1 MGKNAHFI
9 GQPILSQLIKLI
21 PRSIIRD
28 ATDHHKSDKYVKSFM
43 TFDHLVTMLY
53 SSLMGCQSL
62 RELTTGL
69 QLSANRLQHLGLTYT
84 PRRSTLSDAN
94 KRRTHEVFGYIFHRL
109 VKHYFPV
116 ISDSSKSKSILDQL
130 FIIDSTTITL
140 FNEIMKGAGSYKMN
154 GRKKGGAKAHV
165 MLKAN
170 EDIPVFVHI
179 TEAKEHDQMFMRYL
193 PLKPGS
199 FIVFDKAYTNS
210 QVLYQWDQDEVWWV
224 SRKRNRAA
232 IKSITTLPITQED
245 RKEGVIQDQMVI
257 MGRRSNRKTKVMP
270 VRLVTFYDKNKERH
284 FEFITNNFRITSFQ
298 VAQVYKQRWQI
309 EIMFKRLKSNNPLKY
324 FLGDNPNAIKIQIWV
339 SLIAD
344 LLIQVVRKR
353 LEKNRKKWSFSN
365 LAGLIR
371 QHLFTYVN
379 LKAFLLHPDKSLLQN
394 NILKQSTNQLLIE
407 FDST

>member
-28 ATDHHKSDKYVKSFM
+28 ATNHHNSDKYVKSFM

-69 QLSANRLQHLGLTYT
+69 QLSANRLQHLGLSYT

-154 GRKKGGAKAHV
+154 GRKKGGAKAHAV
-165 MLKAN
+165 
-170 EDIPVFVHI
+170 
-179 TEAKEHDQMFMRYL
+179 
-193 PLKPGS
+193 S
-199 FIVFDKAYTNS
+199 YTH
-210 QVLYQWDQDEVWWV
+210 L
-224 SRKRNRAA
+224 
-232 IKSITTLPITQED
+232 TLPTICS
-245 RKEGVIQDQMVI
+245 V
-257 MGRRSNRKTKVMP
+257 
-270 VRLVTFYDKNKERH
+270 
-284 FEFITNNFRITSFQ
+284 
-298 VAQVYKQRWQI
+298 
-309 EIMFKRLKSNNPLKY
+309 
-324 FLGDNPNAIKIQIWV
+324 
-339 SLIAD
+339 
-344 LLIQVVRKR
+344 
-353 LEKNRKKWSFSN
+353 
-365 LAGLIR
+365 
-371 QHLFTYVN
+371 
-379 LKAFLLHPDKSLLQN
+379 
-394 NILKQSTNQLLIE
+394 
-407 FDST
+407 